1 MYSNYFEVDFEVDEV
16 EIEEGKWFAAW
27 GTHHVRADLEFDPE
41 AGCGII
47 RDSASRLTVDGM
59 VEFGED
65 DSERTLTPEEIKVWM
80 REHGKILLEHVLELE
95 QDEAEAAAEAA
106 AEARYGVH

>member
-1 MYSNYFEVDFEVDEV
+1 MRYSDYTNPFETGEIEV
-16 EIEEGKWFAAW
+16 EEGKWFAAW

-41 AGCGII
+41 AGCDIMLRGH
-47 RDSASRLTVDGM
+47 SRLTVDGM

-65 DSERTLTPEEIKVWM
+65 DSERRLTPDEIKVWM
-80 REHGKILLEHVLELE
+80 REHGKLLLEHVLELE
-95 QDEAEAAAEAA
+95 QDEAEASAEAA

>member
-1 MYSNYFEVDFEVDEV
+1 MYSNYFEVDEI

-27 GTHHVRADLEFDPE
+27 GTHHVRAVLESDPE
-41 AGCGII
+41 AGCDII
-47 RDSASRLTVDGM
+47 REAHSRLTVDGM

-65 DSERTLTPEEIKVWM
+65 DSERTLTPDEIKVWM